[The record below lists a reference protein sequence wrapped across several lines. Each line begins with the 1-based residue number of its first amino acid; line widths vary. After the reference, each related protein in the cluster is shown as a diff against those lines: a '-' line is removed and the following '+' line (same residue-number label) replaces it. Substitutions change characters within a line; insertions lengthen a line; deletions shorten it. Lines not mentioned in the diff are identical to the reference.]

1 MLKTTKKV
9 ISLILAVASI
19 SSTAMLTGCGDNGKV
34 SVTIGNWPADTD
46 STAAVYQEY
55 KDTMA
60 TLYPDIEIIPDTSS
74 SGNATSYVTRAISG
88 QLPNLYVLSYTEA
101 NNVIKNNFCADI
113 TEACEKFNYAQTM
126 NPLVLDKVSKD
137 GKIYGIPQTAY
148 ALGLICNKEM
158 FEAAGLVNED
168 GSLKYPQ
175 TYDELA
181 QTAKIIKEKT
191 GNAGVVFPTMNNQGG
206 WIFSNVAWSY
216 GVDFMEQGE
225 DGKWNTTFNTQAC
238 VDALQYIKDLKWVH
252 NVLPDNAFVDIDEER
267 KLFASNQ
274 AAMYIIHPTERML
287 VKNYSMDKDNICFG
301 RVPAGPAGRY
311 TLMGGNFYAISPEST
326 PEQIDAIFKFFEVK
340 GFTPK
345 VSDEIRESSSKSL
358 QKDNE
363 ENVPVMRKPAFPL
376 WVSNERLALDDELR
390 AIYAN
395 VPEVNFSD
403 YSSFEDVSVREE
415 EPVCAQ
421 ELYSILDAGIQ
432 QVLTDANSD
441 CAAVVA
447 EMADNFQKNHL
458 DKLD

>member
-9 ISLILAVASI
+9 LSLILAVASLGT
-19 SSTAMLTGCGDNGKV
+19 TAMLTGCGNDGKV
-34 SVTIGNWPADTD
+34 SITIGDWPADTD
-46 STAAVYQEY
+46 STAAVYEEY
-55 KDTMA
+55 KNTMKE
-60 TLYPDIEIIPDTSS
+60 LYPDIEIIPDSS
-74 SGNATSYVTRAISG
+74 TGNATSYVTRAISG
-88 QLPNLYVLSYTEA
+88 QLPNLYVISYTEA
-101 NNVIKNNFCADI
+101 NNVIKNSFCADI
-113 TEACEKFNYAQTM
+113 TEACEEYNFAQSL
-126 NPLVLDKVSKD
+126 NPLVLDKVKKD

-148 ALGLICNKEM
+148 ALGLICNKQM
-158 FEAAGLVNED
+158 FEAAGLVNAD
-168 GSLKYPQ
+168 GTLKYPQ
-175 TYDELA
+175 TYAELA
-181 QTAKIIKEKT
+181 ETAKIIKEKT
-191 GNAGVVFPTMNNQGG
+191 GQAGVVFPTMNNQGG

-225 DGKWNTTFNTQAC
+225 DGKWKATFDTQEC

-267 KLFASNQ
+267 KLLASNQ

-311 TLMGGNFYAISPEST
+311 TLMGGNFYAFSPEST
-326 PEQIDAIFKFFEVK
+326 PEQIDAVFKFLEVK
-340 GFTPK
+340 GFSPK
-345 VSDEIRESSSKSL
+345 VTDEIKESSGKSL
-358 QKDNE
+358 KKDNE
-363 ENVPVMRKPAFPL
+363 DNVPVMRKPAFPL
-376 WVSNERLALDDELR
+376 WINNERLALDDELR

-395 VPEVNFSD
+395 VPEENFSD
-403 YSSFEDVSVREE
+403 YSSFVDVMVREE

-432 QVLTDANSD
+432 QVLTDANAD
-441 CAAVVA
+441 CAAVVK